1 MSVILKEDLTLIST
15 NLTKSQKSPLWKLK
29 DFKNAF
35 LLKIELGISFEI
47 ILGHNSL
54 ANECFIGTYEIYK
67 TNHYNINY
75 KTNHYNTNNLR
86 IRCPVGE
93 FIIPQKILLNEFKWN
108 KEMWPTIELFLKKNK
123 YVSNEI

>member
-1 MSVILKEDLTLIST
+1 
-15 NLTKSQKSPLWKLK
+15 LWKLK

-47 ILGHNSL
+47 ILGHNTL
-54 ANECFIGTYEIYK
+54 ANECFIGTYEI
-67 TNHYNINY
+67 Y

-93 FIIPQKILLNEFKWN
+93 FIIPQKILLNELKWN